1 MPQWRL
7 SIAGGHVLPIS
18 TLLFWL
24 RFRQSGRYS
33 TSATYHRGTA
43 TEAARR
49 KSTST
54 QASGKPSALCCHAH
68 SRPPDE
74 RPRRSVLFN
83 ALGMYLNALGSGA
96 GRMVDYSHCIILRCV
111 ERSPWTEFT
120 QGKCLYIEHTM
131 SFSDVSNHLHVHD
144 VLDFL
149 SSVRKPAL
157 GSSVWGI
164 SVASDARIP

>member
-1 MPQWRL
+1 MPL
-7 SIAGGHVLPIS
+7 S
-18 TLLFWL
+18 TLLFCL
-24 RFRQSGRYS
+24 RVRESRHQP
-33 TSATYHRGTA
+33 TSAAYHRGTA
-43 TEAARR
+43 SEEALG

-54 QASGKPSALCCHAH
+54 QASGKPSALRCDAH

-74 RPRRSVLFN
+74 RPRRRVLFN

-96 GRMVDYSHCIILRCV
+96 GRMVVDYSHCIRCV

-131 SFSDVSNHLHVHD
+131 SFSGVSNHLHVHD
-144 VLDFL
+144 VLDPL

-164 SVASDARIP
+164 SVASDAGIL

>member
-1 MPQWRL
+1 M
-7 SIAGGHVLPIS
+7 LPLS
-18 TLLFWL
+18 TLLFCL
-24 RFRQSGRYS
+24 RFRQSWHNS
-33 TSATYHRGTA
+33 TNSAYYLGSATE
-43 TEAARR
+43 EALG

-54 QASGKPSALCCHAH
+54 HASGEPSSVCCGAH

-83 ALGMYLNALGSGA
+83 ALGMYLNALGSGG
-96 GRMVDYSHCIILRCV
+96 GRMVVDHSHCIILRCV
-111 ERSPWTEFT
+111 ERFPWTEFT

-144 VLDFL
+144 VLDPL

-157 GSSVWGI
+157 GSSIWGI
-164 SVASDARIP
+164 SMARDAGSP